1 MYETEVQAGI
11 AVAEEKG
18 LDWKAA
24 ALSPFFDIVHAD
36 SCILGLTMTSYWN
49 AKQQWGVDQYWMECH
64 GFLTPESLTGDEWN
78 RASDEL
84 GETWRRAARGE
95 LTTV

>member
-24 ALSPFFDIVHAD
+24 ALSPFFDIVRAD
-36 SCILGLTMTSYWN
+36 SCILGLTMGGYWR
-49 AKQQWGVDQYWMECH
+49 AKQEWDVDQYWMECH

-95 LTTV
+95 LVNA